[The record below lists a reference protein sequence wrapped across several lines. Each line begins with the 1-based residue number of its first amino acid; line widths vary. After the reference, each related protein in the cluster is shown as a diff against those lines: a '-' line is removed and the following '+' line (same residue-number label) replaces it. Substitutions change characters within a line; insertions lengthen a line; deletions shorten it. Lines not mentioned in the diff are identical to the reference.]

1 MTNPTGEAGGTPA
14 SDAAA
19 ADTRTPAPPA
29 EHAQPYS
36 AYPAP
41 YPQPYGHPV
50 SGYGA
55 RPAPKVSTVAI
66 WSVVAS
72 ALGLLPM
79 LFGLTSVIGVAL
91 GVIAL
96 NRMRF
101 TGESGRGLAIAGIA
115 VGAVTFLASW
125 LIGIAFLTSGPA
137 LR

>member
-1 MTNPTGEAGGTPA
+1 MNNGYATRPPSARRQRLRASLAASGPTVAPGVYDLISLRLAERAGFETLFM
-14 SDAAA
+14 
-19 ADTRTPAPPA
+19 
-29 EHAQPYS
+29 
-36 AYPAP
+36 
-41 YPQPYGHPV
+41 
-50 SGYGA
+50 SGYG
-55 RPAPKVSTVAI
+55 
-66 WSVVAS
+66 VVAS